1 MAGVCGGVYVEC
13 MSPRLLVTLI
23 VGGALAAGCG
33 QASTTPTGPA
43 PTQNDALIAESAAA
57 TQDAGTARTA
67 YTMTMSGLPQ
77 VGELHAT
84 GRGVVDF
91 RNRSTQ
97 LAFHMSYPQAGM
109 TMDISERMI
118 GTVTYMHSPLLAGAG
133 KPWIKLDLQ
142 RFAKTQGLDLNA
154 AMSASSGDP
163 AQMLTY
169 LNAASDSIDRVG
181 AQDVRG
187 VATTHYHVVLDLFKV
202 AAAAPAD
209 QRAAVR
215 RTFAREAQLL
225 GSHTMPIDVWIDS
238 SGLVRRERLAIPLKA
253 PSIPAGASMAMTID
267 LFDFGLPVHV
277 KAPPAGAV
285 MDIRDAV
292 PPSPSA

>member
-1 MAGVCGGVYVEC
+1 M
-13 MSPRLLVTLI
+13 
-23 VGGALAAGCG
+23 
-33 QASTTPTGPA
+33 
-43 PTQNDALIAESAAA
+43 
-57 TQDAGTARTA
+57 
-67 YTMTMSGLPQ
+67 
-77 VGELHAT
+77 
-84 GRGVVDF
+84 
-91 RNRSTQ
+91 
-97 LAFHMSYPQAGM
+97 
-109 TMDISERMI
+109 
-118 GTVTYMHSPLLAGAG
+118 
-133 KPWIKLDLQ
+133 
-142 RFAKTQGLDLNA
+142 
-154 AMSASSGDP
+154 
-163 AQMLTY
+163 
-169 LNAASDSIDRVG
+169 
-181 AQDVRG
+181 RG

>member
-1 MAGVCGGVYVEC
+1 
-13 MSPRLLVTLI
+13 MSPRLLATLI
-23 VGGALAAGCG
+23 LGAALAAGCG
-33 QASTTPTGPA
+33 QASAKPPTGTA
-43 PTQNDALIAESAAA
+43 PNPNRGLIAESAAA
-57 TQDAGTARTA
+57 TKNAGTARAA

-77 VGELHAT
+77 VGELKAS
-84 GRGVVDF
+84 GDGLVDF
-91 RNRSTQ
+91 RNRSSQ

-109 TMDISERMI
+109 TVDISERMI
-118 GTVTYMHSPLLAGAG
+118 GSVIYMHSPLLAGVG

-142 RFAKTQGLDLNA
+142 QFGKSQGLDLNA
-154 AMSASSGDP
+154 TMSASSSDP

-181 AQDVRG
+181 TQNVRG
-187 VATTHYHVVLDLFKV
+187 VATTRYHVVLDLFKI
-202 AAAAPAD
+202 AARAPSS

-215 RTFAREAQLL
+215 RTFAREAKLL

-238 SGLVRRERLAIPLKA
+238 SGLVRREHIQIPLKA

-267 LFDFGLPVHV
+267 LFDFGVPVHV
-277 KAPPAGAV
+277 KAPPAGDV
-285 MDIRDAV
+285 TDFSDVV

>member
-1 MAGVCGGVYVEC
+1 MYGGC
-13 MSPRLLVTLI
+13 MPLRLLVTVM

-33 QASTTPTGPA
+33 QASTKSPTGPA
-43 PTQNDALIAESAAA
+43 PKPNRALIAESAAA
-57 TQDAGTARTA
+57 TEHAGTARA
-67 YTMTMSGLPQ
+67 AFTMSMSGLPQ
-77 VGELHAT
+77 VGGMSAT
-84 GRGVVDF
+84 GHGLVDF
-91 RNRSTQ
+91 RNRSSQ

-118 GTVTYMHSPLLAGAG
+118 GTVLYMHSPLLAGAG

-142 RFAKTQGLDLNA
+142 EFGKSQGLDLNA

-169 LNAASDSIDRVG
+169 LNAASDSIERVG
-181 AQDVRG
+181 TQDVRG
-187 VATTHYHVVLDLFKV
+187 VATTRYHVVLDLFKV

-209 QRAAVR
+209 RRAAVR

-225 GSHTMPIDVWIDS
+225 GAHTMPIDVWIDA
-238 SGLVRRERLAIPLKA
+238 SGLVRREHVNIPLKA
-253 PSIPAGASMAMTID
+253 PSIPAGVSMAMTID
-267 LFDFGLPVHV
+267 LFDFGAPVHV
-277 KAPPAGAV
+277 KAPPAGDV
-285 MDIRDAV
+285 MDFRDVV